1 MNSGYSQNIQKQKT
15 KTKNPFPP
23 TTNNCRV
30 PLTSALLDGIFMWN
44 RRKELNLLI
53 YFLFVCRD

>member
-1 MNSGYSQNIQKQKT
+1 MYSANLKKKVKKREASFMNSGYSQNIQKQKT

-30 PLTSALLDGIFMWN
+30 PLTSALLDGIFM
-44 RRKELNLLI
+44 
-53 YFLFVCRD
+53 

>member
-1 MNSGYSQNIQKQKT
+1 MYSANLKKKKVKKREASFMNSGYSQNIQKQKT

-30 PLTSALLDGIFMWN
+30 PLTSALLDGIFM
-44 RRKELNLLI
+44 
-53 YFLFVCRD
+53 